1 MIHEFSVKN
10 YLSFKEEQ
18 TISFE
23 ATKDTTYS
31 DIFTVDNGNMKLL
44 KFAVIYGAN
53 ASGKTNLL
61 DAIDYLRHLQIN
73 PPSDKSSN
81 TKFVPFLLD
90 DNTPKDNGFFR
101 LSFFIDDIRY
111 VYSIELNDT
120 FVVNEVLKYYPG
132 TQPALLFD
140 RKYNKT
146 KNISEIKFGEK
157 LEITIEDEIFLT
169 RSTLNNTTVLGAFA
183 KSNIHSNLLDRIYK
197 WYQEE
202 MMKIIKTDTKLFSW
216 TSKRVKEDIICKSF
230 LLEMLKKAD
239 FNISDIKF
247 SKTDIELTEKMISEI
262 ETLPISDTKKQEIIS
277 EGKISPEQVLFS
289 HKIEKSSYSLPK
301 ELQSQG
307 TLRYYGLGGVLNKL
321 IRNNTILLIDELEN
335 SLHYELVIHFIK
347 TFLVNSEKSQLI
359 ITTHDIS
366 LLETEMIRRDV
377 VWITE
382 KNNGITDLYSVSDF
396 KLHKN
401 LSISNAYKIG
411 KLGGKPELGNIYL
424 DDYGKENK

>member
-10 YLSFKEEQ
+10 YLSFKDEQ

-61 DAIDYLRHLQIN
+61 YAIDYLRYLQIN

-81 TKFVPFLLD
+81 TKFIPFLL
-90 DNTPKDNGFFR
+90 NEKSSKDNGFFK
-101 LSFFIDDIRY
+101 LSFFIDDTRY
-111 VYSIELNDT
+111 IYSIELNDT
-120 FVVNEVLKYYPG
+120 LIINEVLKFYPG

-146 KNISEIKFGEK
+146 KNISEIKFGKK
-157 LEITIEDEIFLT
+157 LEITNEDVIFLT
-169 RSTLNNTTVLGAFA
+169 KSTLNNTTVIGAFA

-197 WYQEE
+197 WYQKE
-202 MMKIIKTDTKLFSW
+202 MMKIIETDTKLFNW
-216 TSKRVKEDIICKSF
+216 TSKIVKEDIICKSF

-247 SKTDIELTEKMISEI
+247 SKTDIALTEKMISEI
-262 ETLPISDTKKQEIIS
+262 ESLPIPDTKKQEIIA
-277 EGKISPEQVLFS
+277 EGKIAPEQVLFS
-289 HKIEKSSYSLPK
+289 HEIEKSTYTMPQ

-321 IRNNTILLIDELEN
+321 IRDNTILLIDELEN

-347 TFLVNSEKSQLI
+347 TFLVNSKKSQLI
-359 ITTHDIS
+359 ISIHDIS
-366 LLETEMIRRDV
+366 LLETEIIRRDA

-382 KNNGITDLYSVSDF
+382 KINGMTELYSVSDF

-401 LSISNAYKIG
+401 LSIYKAYKVG

-424 DDYGKENK
+424 NNYGKEKK

>member
-18 TISFE
+18 TLSFE

-31 DIFTVDNGNMKLL
+31 DIFTVDNGSMKLL
-44 KFAVIYGAN
+44 KFAVVYGAN

-61 DAIDYLRHLQIN
+61 VALDYLRHLQIN
-73 PPSDKSSN
+73 PPSDKSSG
-81 TKFVPFLLD
+81 TEFVPFLL
-90 DNTPKDNGFFR
+90 NKKSAEENGLFR
-101 LSFFIDDIRY
+101 LSFFIDDTRY
-111 VYSIELNDT
+111 LYSVELNER
-120 FVVNEVLKYYPG
+120 VIIHERLKFYPG

-140 RKYNKT
+140 RKYNKS
-146 KNISEIKFGEK
+146 KNISEIRFGEK
-157 LEITIEDEIFLT
+157 LEITNEDELFLT
-169 RSTLNNTTVLGAFA
+169 KSTLNNTTVMGAFA
-183 KSNIHSNLLDRIYK
+183 KSNIHSNRLDRIYK
-197 WYQEE
+197 WYQGE
-202 MMKIIKTDTKLFSW
+202 MMKIIKSDTKLFSW
-216 TSKRVKEDIICKSF
+216 TSKRVKEDTVCKSF

-262 ETLPISDTKKQEIIS
+262 ETLPIPDNRKQEIIA

-289 HKIEKSSYSLPK
+289 HELEKNTYSLPK
-301 ELQSQG
+301 ELQSKG

-321 IRNNTILLIDELEN
+321 ISDNSILLIDELEN

-347 TFLVNSEKSQLI
+347 TFLVNSKKSQLI
-359 ITTHDIS
+359 ISTHDIS
-366 LLETEMIRRDV
+366 LLEADFIRRDV

-382 KNNGITDLYSVSDF
+382 KINGMTELYSVSDF

-401 LSISNAYKIG
+401 LSISNAYKTG

-424 DDYGKENK
+424 NQYGKENQ